1 MPRYVIGEDGQEYV
15 VGDDDVEGD
24 VLGAAPPR
32 QIIRRPVRMNLP
44 PRPGWRRDPI
54 APGVPPM
61 GYGKEILATV
71 IDNGGVF
78 NATNNSLFLRGLP
91 QKAFQP
97 LRMVVTVAKSMGV
110 ASILIATSFLVGAS
124 NVLVGIS
131 GFSIEPYTN
140 QGLDLGFKLP
150 PCAQGQIIQMQ
161 IVANPPLTM
170 MDTIA
175 LDVQFLGHTVH
186 S

>member
-1 MPRYVIGEDGQEYV
+1 MRYVVGEDGTVLGEM
-15 VGDDDVEGD
+15 DDDGNEVE
-24 VLGAAPPR
+24 GAAPVR
-32 QIIRRPVRMNLP
+32 RAIARRPVTMHLP
-44 PRPGWRRDPI
+44 PRPGWRRDPV
-54 APGVPPM
+54 APGIPPL

-78 NATNNSLFLRGLP
+78 TAANNTLLVRALP

-97 LRMVVTVAKSMGV
+97 TRMVVTFAKSMGV

-140 QGLDLGFKLP
+140 VGLDLGFKLP
-150 PCAQGQIIQMQ
+150 PCAQGQIIQLQ
-161 IVANPPLTM
+161 VSANPPLVM

-186 S
+186 G